1 MNDCC
6 LTLLCPPREEEQL
19 LDLLLMS
26 AGSEVFTSTAI
37 SAHGFTSGQLSASEQ
52 VMGRARATQ
61 VQVLLA
67 EPAKDALLAAIHE
80 QFPGVN
86 LRYWVTPVLKMGKVE

>member
-1 MNDCC
+1 MSACC
-6 LTLLCPPREEEQL
+6 LTLLCTPVEEERL

-26 AGSEVFTSTAI
+26 AASEVFTSEPL
-37 SAHGFTSGQLSASEQ
+37 SAHGVSSGPLSASEQ
-52 VMGRARATQ
+52 VMGRGRTTQ

-67 EPAKDALLAAIHE
+67 EDAKDALLAEIRE

-86 LRYWVTPVLKMGKVE
+86 LRYWVTPILEMGKLA